1 MIYGLIGQETFY
13 LSCQRDLLMEF
24 VMSLCQILFLYLLY
38 IDVDRSGTIFAII
51 QIMNEL
57 CRDM

>member
-1 MIYGLIGQETFY
+1 
-13 LSCQRDLLMEF
+13 MEF

-38 IDVDRSGTIFAII
+38 IDVDPSGTIFAII